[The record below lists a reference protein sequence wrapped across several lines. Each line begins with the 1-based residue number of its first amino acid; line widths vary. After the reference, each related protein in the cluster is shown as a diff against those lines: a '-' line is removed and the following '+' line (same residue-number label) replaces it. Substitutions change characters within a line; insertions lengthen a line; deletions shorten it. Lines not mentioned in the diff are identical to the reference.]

1 MMHYTILKNIVTPKD
16 LKVVVICLVSGK
28 VLQVICR
35 QYVDNHPEKFK
46 LLEKKNSKP
55 EAENTTKTKNRRFRR
70 LRHFFPRGGAI
81 IPASL
86 FKTII
91 YHLSKA
97 GVKEALILSVSGFV
111 GSKVTSYVGS
121 KVSIS
126 GPAIVAYLNDAF
138 PQNLP
143 HLERKTCIWVKGEKV
158 YIDCAE
164 GLEML
169 FLMLDEPT
177 LPFEKKEELTQSILK
192 KYLDLRT
199 ANDRVKFVLCILA
212 ILLAFSS
219 LNMTNY
225 YLIIN
230 SLIQAI
236 REGKISKVVGRAII
250 RKLRRQGL
258 PIHPELVEVVN
269 S

>member
-1 MMHYTILKNIVTPKD
+1 MDYTILKGVITPKD
-16 LKVVVICLVSGK
+16 LRVVIICLVSGK
-28 VLQVICR
+28 VLQVLCR
-35 QYVDNHPEKFK
+35 QYVDNHPEEFEFLK
-46 LLEKKNSKP
+46 SKP
-55 EAENTTKTKNRRFRR
+55 EAEDIQKPKNRKFRR

-86 FKTII
+86 LKTIM
-91 YHLSKA
+91 YHLYKA

-126 GPAIVAYLNDAF
+126 GPAIAAYLNGALQ
-138 PQNLP
+138 QNLP
-143 HLERKTCIWVKGEKV
+143 HLERKRCIWVKGKKV

-199 ANDRVKFVLCILA
+199 ADNRVKFVLCIVA

-219 LNMTNY
+219 LSMANY
-225 YLIIN
+225 YLVIN

-236 REGKISKVVGRAII
+236 REGKIPKIVGRAII
-250 RKLRRQGL
+250 RKLRKQGL
-258 PIHPELVEVVN
+258 PIHPELVEVVD